1 MNRLNDLEP
10 NRVFYYFEEI
20 SRIPHG
26 SGNTKQI
33 SDYCVEFAKMH
44 QLKYMQD
51 ASNNVIIFK
60 PGTAGYEASE
70 PIIIQGHLD
79 MVCEKEH
86 DCSIDFETEG
96 LELVVEG
103 DFLSAKGTTLGGD
116 DGIAVAY
123 ALAILESEE
132 IEHPP
137 LEIVFTVDEEVG
149 MLGAADL
156 DCSSL
161 KGKRFLNIDSEEE
174 GYLLV
179 SCAGGVTATCNMPL
193 EYATDLDADAEV
205 WKLTVTGLQ
214 GGHSGVEI
222 DKGRGNANQL
232 LGRVLYALNT
242 ELGIQLISIDGGLKD
257 NAIPRESVGVFGI
270 VMEQET
276 YLKELVQKLDG
287 ILQAEYRSTDKDVRL
302 LLEKVSFKDGKD
314 TENRKFLSK
323 DCTKKLITALVNL
336 PGGIQ
341 KMSSE
346 ISGLVQTS
354 LNLGILQTKE
364 DAVVMS
370 FSVRSSIGTEKDE
383 VVSRMKCLIETLGG
397 TVTCKGDYPAW
408 EYRKDSPLRELMVAI
423 YEEQTGKKPVIQAL
437 HAGLECGLFA
447 GKLEDLDCISFGPDI
462 LDIHTP
468 AERMSIS
475 SVKRT
480 WEYILEILKRL
491 K

>member
-193 EYATDLDADAEV
+193 EYATDLDAHAEV

-276 YLKELVQKLDG
+276 HLKELVQKLD
-287 ILQAEYRSTDKDVRL
+287 
-302 LLEKVSFKDGKD
+302 
-314 TENRKFLSK
+314 
-323 DCTKKLITALVNL
+323 
-336 PGGIQ
+336 
-341 KMSSE
+341 
-346 ISGLVQTS
+346 
-354 LNLGILQTKE
+354 
-364 DAVVMS
+364 
-370 FSVRSSIGTEKDE
+370 
-383 VVSRMKCLIETLGG
+383 
-397 TVTCKGDYPAW
+397 
-408 EYRKDSPLRELMVAI
+408 
-423 YEEQTGKKPVIQAL
+423 
-437 HAGLECGLFA
+437 
-447 GKLEDLDCISFGPDI
+447 
-462 LDIHTP
+462 
-468 AERMSIS
+468 
-475 SVKRT
+475 
-480 WEYILEILKRL
+480 
-491 K
+491 